1 MFLAVITI
9 GFFIKILFLGESNLV
24 NLVKVK
30 FELNISD
37 FNVQGQAFGDQ
48 ELYAAIERGAIQI
61 LDDATIAAMKERR
74 AQKREAE
81 RLARE
86 AEAAANPTPQDPNA
100 DWEAALKEWNDYYGE
115 AEK

>member
-1 MFLAVITI
+1 MIRHDLR
-9 GFFIKILFLGESNLV
+9 
-24 NLVKVK
+24 VK
-30 FELNISD
+30 FEFNISD

-86 AEAAANPTPQDPNA
+86 AEAAANPVPQDPNA
-100 DWEAALKEWNDYYGE
+100 DWETALKEWNDYYGE
-115 AEK
+115 TEQ

>member
-1 MFLAVITI
+1 
-9 GFFIKILFLGESNLV
+9 
-24 NLVKVK
+24 
-30 FELNISD
+30 
-37 FNVQGQAFGDQ
+37 
-48 ELYAAIERGAIQI
+48 
-61 LDDATIAAMKERR
+61 MKERR

>member
-1 MFLAVITI
+1 MIRHDLR
-9 GFFIKILFLGESNLV
+9 
-24 NLVKVK
+24 VK
-30 FELNISD
+30 FEFNISD

-86 AEAAANPTPQDPNA
+86 AEAAASPVPHDPNA
-100 DWEAALKEWNDYYGE
+100 DWETALKEWNDYYGE
-115 AEK
+115 TEQ